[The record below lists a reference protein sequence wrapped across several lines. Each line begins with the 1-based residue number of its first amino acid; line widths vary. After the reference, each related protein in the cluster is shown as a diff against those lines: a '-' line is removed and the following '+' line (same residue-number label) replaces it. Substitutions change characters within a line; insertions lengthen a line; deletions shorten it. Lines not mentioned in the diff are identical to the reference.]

1 MRKAY
6 YQLHLAVL
14 LAGLTGIL
22 GRLIT
27 LNEVMIVW
35 YRLLLTAITMWIIFL
50 YRKRI
55 QVVDFKTLLKIM
67 GVGVLAASHWLF
79 FYGSIKYSNVSV
91 SLVCFSLL
99 SFFTAILEPVFL
111 KQKLNKVELL
121 LGLITLSGVYLIF
134 HFDTKYKLGIILGVL
149 SALLAA
155 IFPIFNRELLK
166 KTNKETLLSYQQSGG
181 FLFVTLLL
189 PFYSRFIGIPEFLP
203 SLTNFGWLLVLSWV
217 CSVWAFQLSASALT
231 KLSAFTVNLSF
242 NLEPVYGILLAF
254 LFFREDQFLSKWF
267 YWGFAIIG
275 VALLAHVYL
284 LFNKKIKTPQ

>member
-1 MRKAY
+1 M
-6 YQLHLAVL
+6 
-14 LAGLTGIL
+14 
-22 GRLIT
+22 
-27 LNEVMIVW
+27 
-35 YRLLLTAITMWIIFL
+35 
-50 YRKRI
+50 
-55 QVVDFKTLLKIM
+55 
-67 GVGVLAASHWLF
+67 
-79 FYGSIKYSNVSV
+79 
-91 SLVCFSLL
+91 

-203 SLTNFGWLLVLSWV
+203 SITNLGWLLVLSWV

-254 LFFREDQFLSKWF
+254 LFFREDQFLSTWF